1 MLKNN
6 YLWWIILAIFICIMM
21 YSHNLKLGNIPAIK
35 LFNGGNGNSNENS
48 NRNENGVVSQK
59 KMDEIIRILIRQ
71 ASRWTTAARQD
82 TNMLITVLHAN
93 YGVGYLLAL
102 KDIANSVQIKKAT
115 GVDILKFEAEVVK
128 TQDLVTRRLSKLCKG
143 FAPKKSYLTQFGGE

>member
-1 MLKNN
+1 MLYKNYLFWLILFLFIFIMLKTKGIEFTDLYDKLSNFSLN
-6 YLWWIILAIFICIMM
+6 SSKNDKLE
-21 YSHNLKLGNIPAIK
+21 NL
-35 LFNGGNGNSNENS
+35 
-48 NRNENGVVSQK
+48 
-59 KMDEIIRILIRQ
+59 DDIIRILIRQ

-93 YGVGYLLAL
+93 YGAGYLWAL
-102 KDIANSVQIKKAT
+102 KDIANSEQIKKAT

-128 TQDLVTRRLSKLCKG
+128 TQDEVTRRLSKLCKG

>member
-1 MLKNN
+1 MLYKNYLFWLILFLFIFIMLKTKG
-6 YLWWIILAIFICIMM
+6 IEFT
-21 YSHNLKLGNIPAIK
+21 NLYDKLPK
-35 LFNGGNGNSNENS
+35 LSNFSLNSSKNDKLENL
-48 NRNENGVVSQK
+48 
-59 KMDEIIRILIRQ
+59 DDIIRILIRQ

-93 YGVGYLLAL
+93 YGAGYLWAL
-102 KDIANSVQIKKAT
+102 KDIANSEQIKKAT

-128 TQDLVTRRLSKLCKG
+128 TQDEVTRRLSKLCKG

>member
-1 MLKNN
+1 MLYKN
-6 YLWWIILAIFICIMM
+6 YLFWIILFLFIFIMLKTKGIEFTDL
-21 YSHNLKLGNIPAIK
+21 YDKLSNFSLNSSKNDKLENL
-35 LFNGGNGNSNENS
+35 
-48 NRNENGVVSQK
+48 
-59 KMDEIIRILIRQ
+59 DDIIRILIRQ

-93 YGVGYLLAL
+93 YGAGYLWAL
-102 KDIANSVQIKKAT
+102 KDIANSEQIKKAT

-128 TQDLVTRRLSKLCKG
+128 TQDEVTRRLSKLCKG

>member
-1 MLKNN
+1 MFKNN

-35 LFNGGNGNSNENS
+35 LFNGCNDNSGGT
-48 NRNENGVVSQK
+48 ENGVVSQK

-93 YGVGYLLAL
+93 YGAGYLWAL
-102 KDIANSVQIKKAT
+102 KDIANSDQIKKAT

-128 TQDLVTRRLSKLCKG
+128 TQDEVTRRLSKLCKG

>member
-1 MLKNN
+1 MLYKNYLFWLILFLFIFIMLKPKGIEFTDLYDKLSNFSLN
-6 YLWWIILAIFICIMM
+6 SSKNDKLE
-21 YSHNLKLGNIPAIK
+21 NL
-35 LFNGGNGNSNENS
+35 
-48 NRNENGVVSQK
+48 
-59 KMDEIIRILIRQ
+59 DDIIRILIRQ

-93 YGVGYLLAL
+93 YGAGYLWAL
-102 KDIANSVQIKKAT
+102 KDIANSDQIKKAT

-128 TQDLVTRRLSKLCKG
+128 TQDEVTRRLSKLCKG

>member
-1 MLKNN
+1 MLYKNYLFWLILFLFIFIMLKTKGIQFTDLYDKLSNFSLN
-6 YLWWIILAIFICIMM
+6 SSKNDKLE
-21 YSHNLKLGNIPAIK
+21 NL
-35 LFNGGNGNSNENS
+35 
-48 NRNENGVVSQK
+48 
-59 KMDEIIRILIRQ
+59 DDIIRILIRQ

-93 YGVGYLLAL
+93 YGAGYLWAL
-102 KDIANSVQIKKAT
+102 KDIANSEQIKKAT

-128 TQDLVTRRLSKLCKG
+128 TQDEVTRRLSKLCKG